1 MATSKNI
8 TQFTKRFIDFLIIE
22 WDPNRTDPTPMEQI
36 ENIRKNLLEEFKI
49 NNFSSQD
56 EKSIKSLIE
65 KEYPKFLEDNN
76 LDNANDLVDVL
87 ILRKAEINEKE
98 QKQYLEQVVDF
109 QKTQRIENLYYFG
122 DILDDETSF
131 KAENALK
138 NIIQEMNNKNKAELL
153 ASISV
158 YLEHIKD
165 TKDGKEFINKFSNQ
179 EPHEWYNELFDRMHK
194 SSPLA
199 PSFDYILEERKIKH
213 HTQTSGLFDGLYYSL
228 REDQKTGQLQI
239 SATSS
244 VDSDWEGNSVLRHAL
259 ANSIIN
265 NALEEF
271 FINEAKEELGLSADP
286 HANLYEEKIKEKAF
300 NLIQNRLLVKDFMAY
315 DENEKNS
322 NRNIQMAKTIQKAV
336 NQYLEKDFDTFD
348 EMIKDLTAN
357 PSRYIKNKI
366 NEDNISKDKLKD
378 FIEGNTLFS
387 NDSYFVNYSPSSVS
401 LDSGLKE
408 TTLWNNVI
416 GEKDSLLT
424 PEEFKAKAQYMALMG
439 HNIGK
444 RDLELEAIKYFFEE
458 HIKLRAL
465 NQKNRINNS
474 RFENDKEFEKVIV
487 EHFILES
494 PENIERNLELLDRK
508 TSKNIEGYVNYYL
521 RGMNEEN
528 YRSKLSSSY
537 INYSGDY
544 YDLISNISGSVYQN
558 DDLNEILK
566 ERKNTLNEKKERLEA
581 ESKRVEAEK
590 ENLKLEEKQLINKGL
605 RKLDSSE
612 EKFQEFIKA
621 SNLKELDVLSIRKLK
636 ELGYEG
642 EDKEAEFD
650 EIQAIKI
657 ECGKY
662 IDHMDCTHAEPMM
675 SGCTKGDSIEKEGK
689 VASIRSLRNK

>member
-1 MATSKNI
+1 MATSKNM

-22 WDPNRTDPTPMEQI
+22 WDPNLTDPTPMEQI
-36 ENIRKNLLEEFKI
+36 ENIRKNLLEEFNI
-49 NNFSSQD
+49 NHFSSKD
-56 EKSIKSLIE
+56 EKSMKSLIE
-65 KEYPKFLEDNN
+65 KEYTKFLENNN

-87 ILRKAEINEKE
+87 ILRKTEINEKE
-98 QKQYLEQVVDF
+98 QIKYLDLVKEF

-122 DILDDETSF
+122 DILNEDTSF

-138 NIIQEMNNKNKAELL
+138 DIIQEMNNKNKAELL

-165 TKDGKEFINKFSNQ
+165 TKDGRSFINQLNSQ
-179 EPHEWYNELFDRMHK
+179 EPHEWYNELFQRMHE

-300 NLIQNRLLVKDFMAY
+300 NLIQDRLLVKDFMAY

-322 NRNIQMAKTIQKAV
+322 NRNIQMAKTIQEAV
-336 NQYLEKDFDTFD
+336 NQYLEKDFDNFD
-348 EMIKDLTAN
+348 EMIKDLTAT

-366 NEDNISKDKLKD
+366 NKNKISKEQLKN

-387 NDSYFVNYSPSSVS
+387 NDSYFVSYSPSSVS
-401 LDSGLKE
+401 LESGLKE

-416 GEKDSLLT
+416 GEKESLLT
-424 PEEFKAKAQYMALMG
+424 PEEFKAKAQYMALMS

-444 RDLELEAIKYFFEE
+444 RDLDLEAVEYFFDE
-458 HIKLRAL
+458 HINLRAL

-494 PENIERNLELLDRK
+494 PENIEKNLELLDRK
-508 TSKNIEGYVNYYL
+508 TSKNIESYVNYYL
-521 RGMNEEN
+521 KGMNEDN
-528 YRSKLSSSY
+528 YRSKLSSSN

-566 ERKNTLNEKKERLEA
+566 ERKNTLNEKKERLVA
-581 ESKRVEAEK
+581 ESKRIESE
-590 ENLKLEEKQLINKGL
+590 EEKFINKGL
-605 RKLDSSE
+605 RKLESSE
-612 EKFQEFIKA
+612 DAFKEFIKT
-621 SNLKELDVLSIRKLK
+621 SNLKEIDVLSIRKLK
-636 ELGYEG
+636 DLGFDG
-642 EDKEAEFD
+642 EDKEVDFEK
-650 EIQAIKI
+650 IKAIKT
-657 ECGKY
+657 EFKKY
-662 IDHMDCTHAEPMM
+662 ADNMDCSDAEKIIDERKEEF
-675 SGCTKGDSIEKEGK
+675 SETKKVSSFSIK
-689 VASIRSLRNK
+689 NK

>member
-1 MATSKNI
+1 MAASKNI
-8 TQFTKRFIDFLIIE
+8 QQFTKRFIDYLIIE
-22 WDPNRTDPTPMEQI
+22 WDPNSKEPSPLEQI
-36 ENIRKNLLEEFKI
+36 EKSRKNLLEEFNI
-49 NNFSSQD
+49 NDFSFKNEQLMK
-56 EKSIKSLIE
+56 ELIE
-65 KEYPKFLEDNN
+65 KNYAKFLENN
-76 LDNANDLVDVL
+76 SLSDANDLVDVL

-98 QKQYLEQVVDF
+98 QVKYLDLVKEF

-122 DILDDETSF
+122 DILNEDTSF

-138 NIIQEMNNKNKAELL
+138 DIIQEMNNKNKAELL

-165 TKDGKEFINKFSNQ
+165 TKDGRSFINQLNSQ
-179 EPHEWYNELFDRMHK
+179 EPHEWYNELFQRMHE

-300 NLIQNRLLVKDFMAY
+300 NLIQDRLLVKDFMAY

-322 NRNIQMAKTIQKAV
+322 NRNIQMAKTIQEAV
-336 NQYLEKDFDTFD
+336 NQYLEKDFDNFD
-348 EMIKDLTAN
+348 EMIKDLTAT

-366 NEDNISKDKLKD
+366 NKNKISKEQLKN

-387 NDSYFVNYSPSSVS
+387 NDSYFVSYSPSSVS
-401 LDSGLKE
+401 LESGLKE

-416 GEKDSLLT
+416 GEKESLLT
-424 PEEFKAKAQYMALMG
+424 PEEFKAKAQYMALMS

-444 RDLELEAIKYFFEE
+444 RDLDLEAVEYFFDE
-458 HIKLRAL
+458 HINLRAL

-494 PENIERNLELLDRK
+494 PENIEKNLELLDRK
-508 TSKNIEGYVNYYL
+508 TSKNIESYVNYYL
-521 RGMNEEN
+521 KGMNEDN
-528 YRSKLSSSY
+528 YRSKLSSSN

-566 ERKNTLNEKKERLEA
+566 ERKNTLNEKKERLVA
-581 ESKRVEAEK
+581 ESKRIESE
-590 ENLKLEEKQLINKGL
+590 EEKFINKGL
-605 RKLDSSE
+605 RKLESSE
-612 EKFQEFIKA
+612 DAFKEFIKT
-621 SNLKELDVLSIRKLK
+621 SNLKEIDVLSIRKLK
-636 ELGYEG
+636 DLGFDG
-642 EDKEAEFD
+642 EDKEVDFEK
-650 EIQAIKI
+650 IKAIKT
-657 ECGKY
+657 EFKKY
-662 IDHMDCTHAEPMM
+662 ADNMDCSDAEKIIDERKEEF
-675 SGCTKGDSIEKEGK
+675 SETKKVSSFSIK
-689 VASIRSLRNK
+689 NK

>member
-1 MATSKNI
+1 MAASKNI
-8 TQFTKRFIDFLIIE
+8 QQFTKRFIDYLIIE
-22 WDPNRTDPTPMEQI
+22 WDPNSKDPSPLEQI
-36 ENIRKNLLEEFKI
+36 EKSRKNLLEEFNI
-49 NNFSSQD
+49 NDFSFKNEQLMK
-56 EKSIKSLIE
+56 ELIE
-65 KEYPKFLEDNN
+65 KNYAKFLENN
-76 LDNANDLVDVL
+76 SLSDANDLVDVL

-98 QKQYLEQVVDF
+98 QVKYLDLVKEF

-122 DILDDETSF
+122 DILNEDTSF

-138 NIIQEMNNKNKAELL
+138 DIIQEMNNKNKAELL

-165 TKDGKEFINKFSNQ
+165 TKDGRSFINQLNSQ
-179 EPHEWYNELFDRMHK
+179 EPHEWYNELFQRMHE

-271 FINEAKEELGLSADP
+271 FINEAKKERGIGSESHMAF
-286 HANLYEEKIKEKAF
+286 YEEKVKEKAF
-300 NLIQNRLLVKDFMAY
+300 NLIQDRLLVKDFMAY

-322 NRNIQMAKTIQKAV
+322 NRNIQMAKTIQEAV
-336 NQYLEKDFDTFD
+336 NQYLEKDFDNFD
-348 EMIKDLTAN
+348 EMIKDLTAT

-366 NEDNISKDKLKD
+366 NENKISKEQLKN

-387 NDSYFVNYSPSSVS
+387 NDSYFVSYSPSSVS
-401 LDSGLKE
+401 LESGLKE

-416 GEKDSLLT
+416 GEKESLLT
-424 PEEFKAKAQYMALMG
+424 PEEFKAKTQYMALMS

-444 RDLELEAIKYFFEE
+444 RDLDLEAVEYFFDE
-458 HIKLRAL
+458 HINLRAL

-494 PENIERNLELLDRK
+494 PENIEKNLELLDRK
-508 TSKNIEGYVNYYL
+508 TSKNIESYVNYYL
-521 RGMNEEN
+521 KGMNEDN
-528 YRSKLSSSY
+528 YRSKLSSSN

-544 YDLISNISGSVYQN
+544 YDLISNISGGVYQN

-566 ERKNTLNEKKERLEA
+566 ERKNTLNEKRERLVA
-581 ESKRVEAEK
+581 ESKRIESE
-590 ENLKLEEKQLINKGL
+590 EEKFINKGL
-605 RKLDSSE
+605 RKLESSE
-612 EKFQEFIKA
+612 DAFKEFIKT
-621 SNLKELDVLSIRKLK
+621 SNLKEIDVLSIRKLK
-636 ELGYEG
+636 DLGFDG
-642 EDKEAEFD
+642 EDKEVDFEK
-650 EIQAIKI
+650 IKAIKT
-657 ECGKY
+657 EFKKY
-662 IDHMDCTHAEPMM
+662 ADNMDCSDAEKVMDKRKEKF
-675 SGCTKGDSIEKEGK
+675 SETKK
-689 VASIRSLRNK
+689 VSSFTIKNK